1 MVLPT
6 SPPAPL
12 SIGQILT
19 EFGIVAG
26 TQKLLSNDLFPL
38 VGGAA
43 GATCSLG
50 ASFSGQSQGLY
61 SFTNAT
67 FTPGGV
73 TGRYGPSIS
82 QARAGL
88 TGTPAPSGWNT
99 NTSFFN
105 MTTQGI
111 MLWTVPQT
119 GSYTVRVVGASAGND
134 NEATATVGNP
144 GDITGT
150 FNFTQGNV
158 IKILVG
164 QRGWLGDPRPG
175 WGGGGGSFVASST
188 DSPLIVAGGCGA
200 THTGYSSI
208 TPCQNATTGTAG
220 NVNSTGG
227 SVTWTAGYG
236 ATGGQ
241 GGDGAG
247 FYGNGTVGNGSG
259 GGTAPSAFINGGL
272 GAPRGGGFGGGAAVT
287 NTYGGGGGG
296 YSGGQGGGSGG
307 SPNAFTGGGGG
318 SYNSGTNQT
327 NTLYGNG
334 ATSMVN
340 GFVTIT
346 KN

>member
-1 MVLPT
+1 VFTGGEL
-6 SPPAPL
+6 
-12 SIGQILT
+12 
-19 EFGIVAG
+19 FGPVTRIIQLHERDFH
-26 TQKLLSNDLFPL
+26 TRRRDRTIRTFNI
-38 VGGAA
+38 
-43 GATCSLG
+43 
-50 ASFSGQSQGLY
+50 SGQ
-61 SFTNAT
+61 
-67 FTPGGV
+67 GG
-73 TGRYGPSIS
+73 THRY
-82 QARAGL
+82 ARSEWLEHQYVILQHDDAG
-88 TGTPAPSGWNT
+88 
-99 NTSFFN
+99 
-105 MTTQGI
+105 
-111 MLWTVPQT
+111 
-119 GSYTVRVVGASAGND
+119 YYVVEASAGND